1 MSEKEE
7 NGALCFWLGFFLSL
21 FGVLIA
27 AIIGKGKGVIR
38 AFQGMLFSLFIGAL
52 ILIGP
57 CIFGWNTKK
66 VQENKQR
73 KEAQATEEVR
83 AADIEQQQ
91 RTSEIRLQKEAE
103 QIARDEKRRK
113 RITEIEA
120 EKKSL
125 ADEYRAMKKIAD
137 GLTGLRVDDP
147 TRINAANKAESISKK
162 GSSLTAEAKTL
173 KDDMG
178 K

>member
-1 MSEKEE
+1 MSDKEE

-21 FGVLIA
+21 FGLLIA
-27 AIIGKGKGVIR
+27 VIIGKGKGAMR
-38 AFQGMLFSLFIGAL
+38 ALQGLLFSLFIGAL
-52 ILIGP
+52 ILIGLS
-57 CIFGWNTKK
+57 IFGWNTIKA
-66 VQENKQR
+66 QETEQR
-73 KEAQATEEVR
+73 KQAQETEEAR

-91 RTSEIRLQKEAE
+91 RTSEIRLQKESE
-103 QIARDEKRRK
+103 QIARDEKSRK
-113 RITEIEA
+113 RITDIEA
-120 EKKSL
+120 EKKSR

-147 TRINAANKAESISKK
+147 TRINAASKAESLFKN
-162 GSSLTAEAKTL
+162 GTSLTAEAKTL